1 MADAPPSYGPSPGPP
16 PTYPAP
22 GSEASGGAIPMVS
35 EGNAGFSE
43 TQAPLPARE
52 AAAQAPISPG
62 ALADGT
68 GAHPPR
74 RDARDEAI
82 FALQE
87 SFHVVQS
94 DLFSL
99 RSTARALERARAEIV
114 AGREEAA
121 SQAEEIGT
129 LKARIAAVN
138 TRQGDDVAQRADQGA
153 RIALLEKAA
162 RDAVESRASMQ
173 NELKVLAAAVEAYGA
188 EATALRGH
196 HDEALLHCE
205 ELTARLD
212 AMPDPGMR
220 EDTYGDE
227 SADDD
232 DDASSVA
239 SEASS
244 TGTGATT
251 LKIYKFT
258 SSENAAL
265 ACDMSRASINEKV
278 PELREALAEKHTAI
292 AELLDMSEEMYVAKK
307 DMAIYKAA
315 NSFIKAACRA
325 ATVGTGDRHEDLEV
339 QLKGTPF
346 F

>member
-22 GSEASGGAIPMVS
+22 GSEVSGGAIPMVS
-35 EGNAGFSE
+35 GGNAGFSE

-87 SFHVVQS
+87 SLHVAQS

-138 TRQGDDVAQRADQGA
+138 TRQGDDVAQRAEQAA
-153 RIALLEKAA
+153 RIVLLEKAA
-162 RDAVESRASMQ
+162 RDANKATYARIVMSKLGEKLDKPTTILCDAEAALR
-173 NELKVLAAAVEAYGA
+173 AAAGETSVNRLKHS
-188 EATALRGH
+188 LR
-196 HDEALLHCE
+196 
-205 ELTARLD
+205 
-212 AMPDPGMR
+212 
-220 EDTYGDE
+220 
-227 SADDD
+227 
-232 DDASSVA
+232 
-239 SEASS
+239 
-244 TGTGATT
+244 
-251 LKIYKFT
+251 
-258 SSENAAL
+258 
-265 ACDMSRASINEKV
+265 
-278 PELREALAEKHTAI
+278 
-292 AELLDMSEEMYVAKK
+292 
-307 DMAIYKAA
+307 
-315 NSFIKAACRA
+315 RA
-325 ATVGTGDRHEDLEV
+325 AIVRERVLDGEIELAHIPDVANAVDIFT
-339 QLKGTPF
+339 K
-346 F
+346 